1 MIEAKRHAGR
11 RGGNWP
17 DEAVPMFEKKKEAV
31 ILMACMSYD
40 SNRMVTVSVNAATA
54 SKFIRP
60 MPGMMDVWYAPEDA
74 LREAAGSLQW
84 SVSFVDL
91 STKASP
97 HSRDNCKM
105 TFFHE
110 KKRKSDASAVI
121 DRTDGLLWLLLIRV
135 VDRLA

>member
-1 MIEAKRHAGR
+1 
-11 RGGNWP
+11 
-17 DEAVPMFEKKKEAV
+17 MFEKKKEAV

-60 MPGMMDVWYAPEDA
+60 MPGMMDVWYAPN
-74 LREAAGSLQW
+74 LREAAGSLQR

-105 TFFHE
+105 AFFHE